1 MCVFCNTSV
10 YLVGSRSAGFSL
22 CTTRWNRSLNGWNI
36 AFKLLRS
43 LVYARNLLS
52 GLVRLVQ
59 GFEIGLFCHSA
70 FAIVWPNFSGICLR
84 DSAVEITALVGCCGS
99 KR

>member
-22 CTTRWNRSLNGWNI
+22 CTTRWKRSQNGLNV

-43 LVYARNLLS
+43 LVYARNLFS

-59 GFEIGLFCHSA
+59 SFDLACSVAWRSQSYGEPS
-70 FAIVWPNFSGICLR
+70 R
-84 DSAVEITALVGCCGS
+84 GS
-99 KR
+99 VCVNLLWQ